1 MKKSVIQC
9 LARIISSSKQFQE
22 EYCFKIVQV
31 GAPQAIHEL
40 INAINKNSEAMRVFY
55 PNLID

>member
-1 MKKSVIQC
+1 MIQC

-31 GAPQAIHEL
+31 GAPHAIHEL
-40 INAINKNSEAMRVFY
+40 INAINRNSEAMRV
-55 PNLID
+55 LLSQIIHKQL